1 MLYLTAI
8 QMLVDLKVSPLQQ
21 AGGRASFLCPIS
33 YIHFSVFP
41 SPGQPV
47 IQGETVTGHCSVLT
61 CSYDSFSP
69 AGKST
74 GEEPAAICRC
84 QTESDNCQTSFSPA
98 HLTTFLLLSNQQ
110 VSHLPRA
117 GDVFTYQLL
126 TTHLLDHLARFSQY
140 LLGFIVSL
148 LSSLGHLMFEMY
160 FLHSDLFW
168 II

>member
-1 MLYLTAI
+1 MAE
-8 QMLVDLKVSPLQQ
+8 QVSCVLFPTSIL
-21 AGGRASFLCPIS
+21 
-33 YIHFSVFP
+33 SVFP

-74 GEEPAAICRC
+74 GEELC
-84 QTESDNCQTSFSPA
+84 QTESDNCQTIFSPA
-98 HLTTFLLLSNQQ
+98 HLTIFLLLSNQQ

-126 TTHLLDHLARFSQY
+126 TTHLLHHLARFSQY

-148 LSSLGHLMFEMY
+148 LSPLGHLMFEMY